1 MARAIRLITFVNRHR
16 VAIVTIPRLDVRRAG
31 VGGYGSRV
39 PAQRFASLGR
49 WVYRRRRVVV
59 GLWLAAVALLAPLAP
74 QLQGILASGGFIAQ
88 DSEAVRAGN
97 MLYRWL
103 PQRPRSELIVVAP
116 NGNVADLRRTIA
128 PLVRFPHVVLPPTGP
143 RIVRSRRGHV
153 AYAAFPLDVDPDTA
167 RAYVE
172 RFRAA
177 LRPPPGFA
185 VDVTGPP
192 AVFEDIQLAT
202 SADLRRA
209 ESIGIPAAL
218 IVLALAF
225 GTAVAAGIP
234 LVVGGVAVL
243 TTLGLLW
250 MLAHQ
255 VPLSIFV
262 LNIATMLGLGV
273 GVDYAL
279 LAVSRFREELRA
291 GRDVEAAVVRT
302 VETAGRA
309 IAFSGLAVLIGL
321 SGMWA
326 FGLRVLSSIAA
337 GGTIVVAVS
346 AFAAV
351 TLLPA
356 ILGMLGPRV
365 ERAPLLPRR
374 RRREE
379 GSHFWERLARTV
391 MARPWTFI
399 VATLAIIG
407 VLAAPV
413 LTATLNVARADVLP
427 SRFDSRQGEQLLDT
441 DFSQAALNPIVV
453 VVKPGVPLPPLMH
466 RLAAVPGVARVA
478 RVQRG
483 RRGSAIDLT
492 PAVSPFTD
500 AGRAVVDHIRAL
512 PGHGPQFLVTG
523 ETAGELDF
531 LAQIEGRAPWAAA
544 FVILATYF
552 VLALAFRSV
561 LLPVKAIVMNSL
573 SIAGAFGVLVWVFQD
588 GHLDGVLGLTKL
600 GYIESTMPVVIVCTL
615 FGVSMDYEVF
625 MLSRIA
631 EAYRAGASNRD
642 AVAAGLVATGRIIT
656 SAASILVV
664 VGLAFTTADVV
675 IVKELGLGLALAIGL
690 DATLI
695 RSLLVPATMRVLGDW
710 NWWPSGRSR
719 RGVRGLE
726 SIPAHVDD

>member
-1 MARAIRLITFVNRHR
+1 MCNCYRHH
-16 VAIVTIPRLDVRRAG
+16 VAVVTIPRVVRACCG
-31 VGGYGSRV
+31 VHRYGSRV
-39 PAQRFASLGR
+39 PVTRFARLGS
-49 WVYRRRRVVV
+49 WVYRRRRLVVA
-59 GLWLAAVALLAPLAP
+59 LWLAAVVVLAPLAP
-74 QLQGILASGGFIAQ
+74 QLQGALASGGFIAQ
-88 DSEAVRAGN
+88 DSEAVKAGN
-97 MLYRWL
+97 ELASWL
-103 PQRPRSELIVVAP
+103 PRRPRSELLVVAP
-116 NGNVADLRRTIA
+116 HGDVAKLRQTIA
-128 PLVRFPHVVLPPTGP
+128 PLLHFPHVVVPPAGPAIVRSPTGP
-143 RIVRSRRGHV
+143 A
-153 AYAAFPLDVDPDTA
+153 AYAVFPLRVDPDTA
-167 RAYVE
+167 RLYVQ

-177 LRPPPGFA
+177 LRPPPGYT
-185 VDVTGPP
+185 VDVTGAP

-234 LVVGGVAVL
+234 LAVGGVAVL
-243 TTLGLLW
+243 ATLGLLW
-250 MLAHQ
+250 MLAQ
-255 VPLSIFV
+255 AVPLSIFV

-291 GRDVEAAVVRT
+291 GSAVEAAVVRT

-337 GGTIVVAVS
+337 GGSLVVAVS

-365 ERAPLLPRR
+365 ERAPLLPHLQRR
-374 RRREE
+374 
-379 GSHFWERLARTV
+379 GQTPSIHGWERLARAV

-399 VATLAIIG
+399 VGTLIVIG

-413 LTATLNVARADVLP
+413 LNGTLNVARADVLP
-427 SRFDSRQGEQLLDT
+427 SGFASRRGEQILDT
-441 DFSQAALNPIVV
+441 QFSQAVLNPVTV
-453 VVKPGVPLPPLMH
+453 AVPRRAPLPPLV
-466 RLAAVPGVARVA
+466 RQLERVPGVAGVQSI
-478 RVQRG
+478 QRG
-483 RRGSAIDLT
+483 PGGSAVDLT
-492 PAVSPFTD
+492 PAVSPFTG
-500 AGRAVVDHIRAL
+500 AGRDLVRRIRRL
-512 PGHGPQFLVTG
+512 PGHGRTFLVTG

-531 LAQIEGRAPWAAA
+531 LGQIESRAPWAAA
-544 FVILATYF
+544 FVFGASYV
-552 VLALAFRSV
+552 VLAAAFRSV
-561 LLPVKAIVMNSL
+561 LLPLKAIVMNTL

-588 GHLDGVLGLTKL
+588 GHLNGTLGLTKL
-600 GYIESTMPVVIVCTL
+600 GYIESTMPVVIACTL

-631 EAYRAGASNRD
+631 EAYQAGASNRD
-642 AVAAGLVATGRIIT
+642 AVATGLVATGRIIT

-664 VGLAFTTADVV
+664 VGLSFTTADVV

-710 NWWPSGRSR
+710 NWWPGGRRARPR
-719 RGVRGLE
+719 R
-726 SIPAHVDD
+726 D

>member
-1 MARAIRLITFVNRHR
+1 M
-16 VAIVTIPRLDVRRAG
+16 RAG
-31 VGGYGSRV
+31 TVRSV

-49 WVYRRRRVVV
+49 WVYRRRRLVV
-59 GLWLAAVALLAPLAP
+59 GLWLAAVVGLAPLAP
-74 QLQGILASGGFIAQ
+74 RLQGVLASGGFVAQ
-88 DSEAVRAGN
+88 DSEAVKAGN

-116 NGNVADLRRTIA
+116 GGDVADLRRTIA
-128 PLVRFPHVVLPPTGP
+128 PLARFPHVVLPPSGP
-143 RIVRSRRGHV
+143 AIVRSRRGPA

-172 RFRAA
+172 RFRSA

-218 IVLALAF
+218 LVLALAF

-243 TTLGLLW
+243 ATLGLLW

-337 GGTIVVAVS
+337 GGTLVVAVS

-365 ERAPLLPRR
+365 ERAPLLRR
-374 RRREE
+374 RRGRDRA
-379 GSHFWERLARTV
+379 GQVHGWERLARAV

-399 VATLAIIG
+399 IATLAVIG

-413 LTATLNVARADVLP
+413 AAATINVARADVLP
-427 SRFDSRQGEQLLDT
+427 PRFASRQGEQVLDRE
-441 DFSQAALNPIVV
+441 FSQAALNPIIVAV
-453 VVKPGVPLPPLMH
+453 RPGVALPPLVH
-466 RLAAVPGVARVA
+466 RLAAVRGVARVA
-478 RVQRG
+478 GVQRG
-483 RRGSAIDLT
+483 PRGSAIDVT

-500 AGRAVVDHIRAL
+500 AGRSVVDRIRAL

-544 FVILATYF
+544 FV
-552 VLALAFRSV
+552 VLASYLVLAVAFRSL
-561 LLPVKAIVMNSL
+561 LLPLKAIVMNSL
-573 SIAGAFGVLVWVFQD
+573 SIVGAFGVLVWVFQD

-642 AVAAGLVATGRIIT
+642 AVATGLVATGRIIT

-664 VGLAFTTADVV
+664 VGLSFTTADVV
-675 IVKELGLGLALAIGL
+675 IVKELGLGLAIAIGL

-710 NWWPSGRSR
+710 NWWPSGRR
-719 RGVRGLE
+719 RRPPRALK
-726 SIPAHVDD
+726 STPAHVED

>member
-1 MARAIRLITFVNRHR
+1 
-16 VAIVTIPRLDVRRAG
+16 
-31 VGGYGSRV
+31 
-39 PAQRFASLGR
+39 
-49 WVYRRRRVVV
+49 
-59 GLWLAAVALLAPLAP
+59 
-74 QLQGILASGGFIAQ
+74 
-88 DSEAVRAGN
+88 
-97 MLYRWL
+97 
-103 PQRPRSELIVVAP
+103 
-116 NGNVADLRRTIA
+116 
-128 PLVRFPHVVLPPTGP
+128 
-143 RIVRSRRGHV
+143 
-153 AYAAFPLDVDPDTA
+153 
-167 RAYVE
+167 
-172 RFRAA
+172 
-177 LRPPPGFA
+177 
-185 VDVTGPP
+185 
-192 AVFEDIQLAT
+192 
-202 SADLRRA
+202 
-209 ESIGIPAAL
+209 
-218 IVLALAF
+218 
-225 GTAVAAGIP
+225 
-234 LVVGGVAVL
+234 
-243 TTLGLLW
+243 

-291 GRDVEAAVVRT
+291 GRDVEGAVVRT

-337 GGTIVVAVS
+337 GGTLVVAVS

-356 ILGMLGPRV
+356 ILGILGPRV
-365 ERAPLLPRR
+365 ERAPLVPRR
-374 RRREE
+374 AGRERA
-379 GSHFWERLARTV
+379 GSAHFWERLARVV

-399 VATLAIIG
+399 VATLAVIG

-413 LTATLNVARADVLP
+413 LSGTLNVARADVLP
-427 SRFDSRQGEQLLDT
+427 PRFDSRQGEQILDRE
-441 DFSQAALNPIVV
+441 FSQAALNPIVV
-453 VVKPGVPLPPLMH
+453 VVRPGVALPPLVR
-466 RLAAVPGVARVA
+466 RLEAVPGVARVA
-478 RVQRG
+478 QVQRG
-483 RRGSAIDLT
+483 PHGSAIELA

-500 AGRAVVDHIRAL
+500 AGRAVVDRIRAL
-512 PGHGPQFLVTG
+512 PGHGPRFLVTG

-544 FVILATYF
+544 FVILATYL
-552 VLALAFRSV
+552 VLAVAFRSL

-588 GHLDGVLGLTKL
+588 GHLDGVLGLTRL
-600 GYIESTMPVVIVCTL
+600 GYIESTMPVVIICTL

-631 EAYRAGASNRD
+631 EAYRGGASNRD
-642 AVAAGLVATGRIIT
+642 AVATGLVATGRIIT

-710 NWWPSGRSR
+710 NWWPSVR
-719 RGVRGLE
+719 RERRAPGIT
-726 SIPAHVDD
+726 SAPARVED

>member
-1 MARAIRLITFVNRHR
+1 V
-16 VAIVTIPRLDVRRAG
+16 
-31 VGGYGSRV
+31 RV
-39 PAQRFASLGR
+39 PASRFAAFGR
-49 WVYRRRRVVV
+49 WVYRRRRLVV
-59 GLWLAAVALLAPLAP
+59 GVWLVAVAVLVPLAP
-74 QLQGILASGGFIAQ
+74 QLQGALAAGGFIAQ

-97 MLYRWL
+97 LLHTWMPRR
-103 PQRPRSELIVVAP
+103 PQAELVVVAP
-116 NGNVADLRRTIA
+116 RGSAADLRRTIA
-128 PLVRFPHVVLPPTGP
+128 PLRHFPHVVLPPSGAV
-143 RIVRSRRGHV
+143 IVRSRVGP
-153 AYAAFPLDVDPDTA
+153 ALYAAFPLRVDPDTA
-167 RAYVE
+167 RTYVQ

-177 LRPPPGFA
+177 LRPPPGFR

-209 ESIGIPAAL
+209 ESIGVPAAL
-218 IVLALAF
+218 LVLALAF

-243 TTLGLLW
+243 TTLGLLFL
-250 MLAHQ
+250 LAQQ

-262 LNIATMLGLGV
+262 LNVATMLGLGV

-291 GRDVEAAVVRT
+291 GRDVEDAVVRT

-309 IAFSGLAVLIGL
+309 IAFSGVAVLIGL
-321 SGMWA
+321 SGMWV

-337 GGTIVVAVS
+337 GGSLVVAVS
-346 AFAAV
+346 AIAAV

-365 ERAPLLPRR
+365 ERGPLLPRLHKR
-374 RRREE
+374 
-379 GSHFWERLARTV
+379 GQAPSMHGWERLARAV
-391 MARPWTFI
+391 MRWPWTFI
-399 VATLAIIG
+399 AATLLVIAI
-407 VLAAPV
+407 LAAPV
-413 LTATLNVARADVLP
+413 LSATLNVARADVLP
-427 SRFDSRQGEQLLDT
+427 ARFDSRRGQHLLDT
-441 DFSQAALNPIVV
+441 QFSEAALNPIVV
-453 VVKPGVPLPPLMH
+453 AVPRGVTLRPLVG
-466 RLAAVPGVARVA
+466 RLVQVPGVAGVA
-478 RVQRG
+478 QIERG
-483 RRGSAIDLT
+483 PGGSAISLT
-492 PAVSPFTD
+492 PSVDPF
-500 AGRAVVDHIRAL
+500 AQSGRDVVRRIRSL
-512 PGHGPQFLVTG
+512 PGHGSDFLVSG

-531 LAQIEGRAPWAAA
+531 LAQILGRAPWAAA
-544 FVILATYF
+544 FIFAATYL
-552 VLALAFRSV
+552 VLAAAFRSL

-588 GHLDGVLGLTKL
+588 GHLSGLFGERL

-625 MLSRIA
+625 MLSRIS
-631 EAYRAGASNRD
+631 EAYQAGASNRD

-664 VGLAFTTADVV
+664 VGLSFTTADVV

-710 NWWPSGRSR
+710 NWWPGGRRAR
-719 RGVRGLE
+719 RASV
-726 SIPAHVDD
+726 PAAEPVATRR

>member
-1 MARAIRLITFVNRHR
+1 MLHGARGRTGTVH
-16 VAIVTIPRLDVRRAG
+16 P
-31 VGGYGSRV
+31 V
-39 PAQRFASLGR
+39 PAQRFASLGS
-49 WVYRRRRVVV
+49 WVYRRRRLVV
-59 GLWLAAVALLAPLAP
+59 GLWLAAVVVLAPLAP
-74 QLQGILASGGFIAQ
+74 QLQGVLASGGFVAQ
-88 DSEAVRAGN
+88 DSEAVKAGN

-103 PQRPRSELIVVAP
+103 PGRPRSELVVVAP
-116 NGNVADLRRTIA
+116 RGNVADLRRTIA
-128 PLVRFPHVVLPPTGP
+128 PLARFPHVVVPPGGP
-143 RIVRSRRGHV
+143 RIVRSHRGPA

-218 IVLALAF
+218 LVLALAF

-243 TTLGLLW
+243 ATLGLLW

-291 GRDVEAAVVRT
+291 GLDVERAVVRT

-337 GGTIVVAVS
+337 GGTLVVAVS

-365 ERAPLLPRR
+365 ERAPLLRR
-374 RRREE
+374 RRGRDRA
-379 GSHFWERLARTV
+379 GTVHGWERLARAV

-399 VATLAIIG
+399 VATLVVIG

-413 LTATLNVARADVLP
+413 ASATINVARADVLP
-427 SRFDSRQGEQLLDT
+427 PRFGSRQGEQILDRE
-441 DFSQAALNPIVV
+441 FSQAALNPITVA
-453 VVKPGVPLPPLMH
+453 VKPGVNLAPLLH
-466 RLAAVPGVARVA
+466 RVAAVPGVARVA
-478 RVQRG
+478 QVQRG
-483 RRGSAIDLT
+483 PRGSAIDLV

-500 AGRAVVDHIRAL
+500 AGRQVVDRIRDL
-512 PGHGPQFLVTG
+512 PGHGPGFLVTG

-544 FVILATYF
+544 FVILASYI
-552 VLALAFRSV
+552 VLALAFRSL
-561 LLPVKAIVMNSL
+561 LLPLKAIVMNSL
-573 SIAGAFGVLVWVFQD
+573 SIVGAFGVLVWVFQD
-588 GHLDGVLGLTKL
+588 GHLDGFLGLTRL

-631 EAYRAGASNRD
+631 EAYRSGASNRD
-642 AVAAGLVATGRIIT
+642 AVATGLVATGRIIT

-664 VGLAFTTADVV
+664 VGLSFTTADVV
-675 IVKELGLGLALAIGL
+675 IVKELGLGLAIAIGL

-710 NWWPSGRSR
+710 NWWPSGRHR
-719 RGVRGLE
+719 RSARGLG
-726 SIPAHVDD
+726 STPAHAED

>member
-1 MARAIRLITFVNRHR
+1 M
-16 VAIVTIPRLDVRRAG
+16 
-31 VGGYGSRV
+31 
-39 PAQRFASLGR
+39 
-49 WVYRRRRVVV
+49 V

-88 DSEAVRAGN
+88 DSEAVQAGN

-116 NGNVADLRRTIA
+116 DGNVAGLRRTIA

-143 RIVRSRRGHV
+143 RIVRSRGGHV
-153 AYAAFPLDVDPDTA
+153 AYAAFPLDVDPETA

-302 VETAGRA
+302 VEAAGRA

-374 RRREE
+374 RAREG

-399 VATLAIIG
+399 ITTLAIIG

-413 LTATLNVARADVLP
+413 LSATLNVARADVLP
-427 SRFDSRQGEQLLDT
+427 TRFDSRQGEQLLDT

-453 VVKPGVPLPPLMH
+453 VVKPGVPLAPLVD

-483 RRGSAIDLT
+483 PRGSAIDLT

-500 AGRAVVDHIRAL
+500 AGRAVVDRIRAL

-531 LAQIEGRAPWAAA
+531 LAQIKGRAPWAAA
-544 FVILATYF
+544 FIILATYF

-588 GHLDGVLGLTKL
+588 GHLDGFLGLTRL

-642 AVAAGLVATGRIIT
+642 AVATGLVATGRIIT

-719 RGVRGLE
+719 RAVRGLK
-726 SIPAHVDD
+726 STPAHVED

>member
-1 MARAIRLITFVNRHR
+1 
-16 VAIVTIPRLDVRRAG
+16 
-31 VGGYGSRV
+31 
-39 PAQRFASLGR
+39 
-49 WVYRRRRVVV
+49 VYRRRRLVVA
-59 GLWLAAVALLAPLAP
+59 LWLVAVCVLAPLAP
-74 QLQGILASGGFIAQ
+74 RLQGSLASGGFIAQ

-97 MLYRWL
+97 MLNGWL
-103 PQRPRSELIVVAP
+103 PNRPQSELLVVAP
-116 NGNVADLRRTIA
+116 RGDVADLRRAIA
-128 PLVRFPHVVLPPTGP
+128 PLRHFPHVALPPSGP
-143 RIVRSRRGHV
+143 VIVRSRTGPA
-153 AYAAFPLDVDPDTA
+153 AYATFPLHVDPDTA
-167 RAYVE
+167 RTYVE

-177 LRPPPGFA
+177 LRPPPGFT

-218 IVLALAF
+218 LVLALAF

-234 LVVGGVAVL
+234 LAVGGVAVL
-243 TTLGLLW
+243 ATLGLLW
-250 MLAHQ
+250 MLAQ
-255 VPLSIFV
+255 AVPLSIFV

-321 SGMWA
+321 SGMWV

-337 GGTIVVAVS
+337 GGSLVVAVS

-356 ILGMLGPRV
+356 ILGLLGARV

-374 RRREE
+374 HDRGQAPSTHR
-379 GSHFWERLARTV
+379 WERLARAV

-399 VATLAIIG
+399 VATLIVIG
-407 VLAAPV
+407 ILAAPV
-413 LTATLNVARADVLP
+413 ASARLNVARADVLP
-427 SRFDSRQGEQLLDT
+427 SQFASRRGEHLLDT
-441 DFSQAALNPIVV
+441 QFSQAALNPIVV
-453 VVKPGVPLPPLMH
+453 AVRRGVALPPLI
-466 RLAAVPGVARVA
+466 RSLVRIPGVERVA
-478 RVQRG
+478 QVQRG
-483 RRGSAIDLT
+483 PGGAAIDLV
-492 PAVSPFTD
+492 PSVSPFTD
-500 AGRAVVDHIRAL
+500 AGRQVVRRIRRL
-512 PGHGPQFLVTG
+512 PGHGPRFLVTG

-544 FVILATYF
+544 FVFAASYL
-552 VLALAFRSV
+552 VLAVAFRSV

-588 GHLDGVLGLTKL
+588 GHLNGFAGLTKL

-625 MLSRIA
+625 MLSRIS
-631 EAYRAGASNRD
+631 EAYRAGATNRD

-664 VGLAFTTADVV
+664 VGLAFTTANVV
-675 IVKELGLGLALAIGL
+675 IVKELGLGLAIAIGL

-695 RSLLVPATMRVLGDW
+695 RCLLVPATMRVLGDW
-710 NWWPSGRSR
+710 NWWPTGR
-719 RGVRGLE
+719 RGPLRDLKSG
-726 SIPAHVDD
+726 PRAVDADRIAPQ

>member
-1 MARAIRLITFVNRHR
+1 
-16 VAIVTIPRLDVRRAG
+16 
-31 VGGYGSRV
+31 V

-49 WVYRRRRVVV
+49 WVYRRRRLVV

-74 QLQGILASGGFIAQ
+74 QLQGILAPGGFVAQ

-103 PQRPRSELIVVAP
+103 PQRPRSELLVVAP
-116 NGNVADLRRTIA
+116 DGNVADLRRTIA
-128 PLVRFPHVVLPPTGP
+128 PLARFPHLVVPPAGP
-143 RIVRSRRGHV
+143 RIVRSSRGPA

-218 IVLALAF
+218 LVLALAF
-225 GTAVAAGIP
+225 GTAVAAAIP

-243 TTLGLLW
+243 ATLGLLW

-291 GRDVEAAVVRT
+291 GRDVEDAVART

-337 GGTIVVAVS
+337 GGTLVVAVS

-365 ERAPLLPRR
+365 ERAPLLRR
-374 RRREE
+374 RHRRDRP
-379 GSHFWERLARTV
+379 GTSHGWERLARAV

-399 VATLAIIG
+399 VATLVVIG
-407 VLAAPV
+407 VLASPV
-413 LTATLNVARADVLP
+413 ASATINVARADVLP
-427 SRFDSRQGEQLLDT
+427 PRFGSRQGEQVLDRE
-441 DFSQAALNPIVV
+441 FSQAALNPITVV
-453 VVKPGVPLPPLMH
+453 VEPGIPLTPFVH
-466 RLAAVPGVARVA
+466 RLAAVRGVARLA
-478 RVQRG
+478 GVQRG
-483 RRGSAIDLT
+483 PRGSAIDLT

-500 AGRAVVDHIRAL
+500 AGRAVVDRIRAL
-512 PGHGPQFLVTG
+512 PGHGSQFLVTG
-523 ETAGELDF
+523 ETAGEQDF

-544 FVILATYF
+544 WVVLASYL
-552 VLALAFRSV
+552 VLALAFRSL
-561 LLPVKAIVMNSL
+561 LLPLKAIVMNSL
-573 SIAGAFGVLVWVFQD
+573 SIVGAFGVLVWVFQD
-588 GHLDGVLGLTKL
+588 GHLDGVLGFTRL

-631 EAYRAGASNRD
+631 EAYRGGASNRD
-642 AVAAGLVATGRIIT
+642 AVATGLVATGRIIT

-664 VGLAFTTADVV
+664 VGLSFTTADVV
-675 IVKELGLGLALAIGL
+675 IVKELGLGLAIAIGL

-710 NWWPSGRSR
+710 NWWPSGRSARLARDRLGVDPAR
-719 RGVRGLE
+719 RLL
-726 SIPAHVDD
+726 

>member
-1 MARAIRLITFVNRHR
+1 MHGPYG
-16 VAIVTIPRLDVRRAG
+16 PR
-31 VGGYGSRV
+31 GYGSAV

-49 WVYRRRRVVV
+49 WVYRRRRLVV
-59 GLWLAAVALLAPLAP
+59 GLWLAAVAVLAPLAP
-74 QLQGILASGGFIAQ
+74 QLQGILAPGGFVAQ

-103 PQRPRSELIVVAP
+103 PQRPRSELVVVAP
-116 NGNVADLRRTIA
+116 DGNVADLRRTIA
-128 PLVRFPHVVLPPTGP
+128 PLAHFPHVVLPPSGP
-143 RIVRSRRGHV
+143 RIVRSRRGRA
-153 AYAAFPLDVDPDTA
+153 AYVAFPLDVDPDTA

-243 TTLGLLW
+243 ATLGLLW

-279 LAVSRFREELRA
+279 LAVSRFREELGA
-291 GRDVEAAVVRT
+291 GRDVEDAVVRT
-302 VETAGRA
+302 VETAGRS
-309 IAFSGLAVLIGL
+309 IAFSGLAVVIGL

-337 GGTIVVAVS
+337 GGTLVVAVS

-365 ERAPLLPRR
+365 ERGPLLPRR
-374 RRREE
+374 FRRDRA
-379 GSHFWERLARTV
+379 GSVHFWERLARAV

-399 VATLAIIG
+399 VATLAVIA

-413 LTATLNVARADVLP
+413 ASATLNVARADVLP
-427 SRFDSRQGEQLLDT
+427 TRFDSRRGERLLDT
-441 DFSQAALNPIVV
+441 EFSQAALNPIVV
-453 VVKPGVPLPPLMH
+453 VVKPGVPLPPLLH
-466 RLAAVPGVARVA
+466 RLAAVRGIARVA
-478 RVQRG
+478 QVERG
-483 RRGSAIDLT
+483 PRGSAIDLT
-492 PAVSPFTD
+492 PSVSPFTD
-500 AGRAVVDHIRAL
+500 AGRR
-512 PGHGPQFLVTG
+512 
-523 ETAGELDF
+523 
-531 LAQIEGRAPWAAA
+531 RR
-544 FVILATYF
+544 
-552 VLALAFRSV
+552 RSH
-561 LLPVKAIVMNSL
+561 P
-573 SIAGAFGVLVWVFQD
+573 
-588 GHLDGVLGLTKL
+588 
-600 GYIESTMPVVIVCTL
+600 
-615 FGVSMDYEVF
+615 
-625 MLSRIA
+625 R
-631 EAYRAGASNRD
+631 
-642 AVAAGLVATGRIIT
+642 AAGTRPAVPRSPARPPASSTSWPRSRTGRR
-656 SAASILVV
+656 
-664 VGLAFTTADVV
+664 GRR
-675 IVKELGLGLALAIGL
+675 
-690 DATLI
+690 
-695 RSLLVPATMRVLGDW
+695 RS
-710 NWWPSGRSR
+710 
-719 RGVRGLE
+719 
-726 SIPAHVDD
+726 

>member
-1 MARAIRLITFVNRHR
+1 MRLITPLNRQR
-16 VAIVTIPRLDVRRAG
+16 VAIVTIPRLDARPPGARE
-31 VGGYGSRV
+31 YGSRV
-39 PAQRFASLGR
+39 PAQHFASLGR
-49 WVYRRRRVVV
+49 WVYRRRRLVV
-59 GLWLAAVALLAPLAP
+59 GLWLAAVAVLAPLAP
-74 QLQGILASGGFIAQ
+74 QLQGVLASGGFIAQ
-88 DSEAVRAGN
+88 DSEAVQAGN

-116 NGNVADLRRTIA
+116 SGNVADLRRTIA
-128 PLVRFPHVVLPPTGP
+128 PLARFPHVDLPPSGP
-143 RIVRSRRGHV
+143 RIVRARRGHA

-167 RAYVE
+167 RAYVQ

-291 GRDVEAAVVRT
+291 GKDVEAAVVRT

-374 RRREE
+374 RGREGT

-413 LTATLNVARADVLP
+413 LSATLNVARADVLP

-453 VVKPGVPLPPLMH
+453 VVKPGVPLPPLVH

-478 RVQRG
+478 AVQRG
-483 RRGSAIDLT
+483 PRGSAIDLT

-500 AGRAVVDHIRAL
+500 AGRAVVDRIRAL
-512 PGHGPQFLVTG
+512 PGHGPLFLVTG

-531 LAQIEGRAPWAAA
+531 LAQIKGRAPWAAA

-588 GHLDGVLGLTKL
+588 GHLDGVLGLTRL

-642 AVAAGLVATGRIIT
+642 AVATGLVATGRIIT

-719 RGVRGLE
+719 QAVRGLK
-726 SIPAHVDD
+726 SAPAHVED

>member
-1 MARAIRLITFVNRHR
+1 M
-16 VAIVTIPRLDVRRAG
+16 
-31 VGGYGSRV
+31 

-59 GLWLAAVALLAPLAP
+59 GLWLAAVAVLAPLAP

-88 DSEAVRAGN
+88 DSEAVQAGN

-143 RIVRSRRGHV
+143 HIVRSGRGHV

-291 GRDVEAAVVRT
+291 GKDVEAAVVRT

-346 AFAAV
+346 ALAAV

-374 RRREE
+374 RGREGV

-399 VATLAIIG
+399 VTTLAIIG

-413 LTATLNVARADVLP
+413 LSATLNVARADVLP
-427 SRFDSRQGEQLLDT
+427 TRFDSRQGEQLLDT

-453 VVKPGVPLPPLMH
+453 VVKPGVPLQPLVH
-466 RLAAVPGVARVA
+466 RLVAVPGVARVA
-478 RVQRG
+478 RVERG
-483 RRGSAIDLT
+483 PRGSAIDLT

-500 AGRAVVDHIRAL
+500 AGRAVVDRIRAL

-531 LAQIEGRAPWAAA
+531 LAQIKGRAPWAAA
-544 FVILATYF
+544 FIILATYF

-588 GHLDGVLGLTKL
+588 GHLDGFLGLTRL

-642 AVAAGLVATGRIIT
+642 AVATGLVATGRIIT

-719 RGVRGLE
+719 RAVRGLK
-726 SIPAHVDD
+726 STPAHVED

>member
-1 MARAIRLITFVNRHR
+1 MHG
-16 VAIVTIPRLDVRRAG
+16 RRGGAG
-31 VGGYGSRV
+31 TVHPV

-49 WVYRRRRVVV
+49 WVYRRRRLVV
-59 GLWLAAVALLAPLAP
+59 GLWLAAVVALAPLAP
-74 QLQGILASGGFIAQ
+74 QLQGVLASGGFVAQ
-88 DSEAVRAGN
+88 DSEAVKAGN

-128 PLVRFPHVVLPPTGP
+128 PLARFPHVVLPPGGP
-143 RIVRSRRGHV
+143 RIVRSRRGAA

-177 LRPPPGFA
+177 LRPPPAFA

-218 IVLALAF
+218 LVLALAF
-225 GTAVAAGIP
+225 GTAVAAAIP

-243 TTLGLLW
+243 ATLGLLW

-279 LAVSRFREELRA
+279 LAVSRFREELAA
-291 GRDVEAAVVRT
+291 GHDVEQSVVRT

-337 GGTIVVAVS
+337 GGTLVVAVS

-365 ERAPLLPRR
+365 ERGSLIPRMNKR
-374 RRREE
+374 
-379 GSHFWERLARTV
+379 GLTPSIHGWERLARAV

-399 VATLAIIG
+399 VATLVVVG

-413 LTATLNVARADVLP
+413 VSATINVARADVLP
-427 SRFDSRQGEQLLDT
+427 PRFGSRQGEQILDRE
-441 DFSQAALNPIVV
+441 FSQAALNPITVAV
-453 VVKPGVPLPPLMH
+453 RPGTDLAPLV
-466 RLAAVPGVARVA
+466 RRVAAVPGVARVA

-483 RRGSAIDLT
+483 PRGSAIDLV

-500 AGRAVVDHIRAL
+500 AGRQVVDRIRDL
-512 PGHGPQFLVTG
+512 PGHGPRFLVTG

-544 FVILATYF
+544 FVVVASYL
-552 VLALAFRSV
+552 VLALAFRSL
-561 LLPVKAIVMNSL
+561 LLPLKAIVMNSL

-588 GHLDGVLGLTKL
+588 GHLDGILGLTRL

-631 EAYRAGASNRD
+631 EAYRGGASNRD
-642 AVAAGLVATGRIIT
+642 AVATGLVATGRIIT

-664 VGLAFTTADVV
+664 VGLSFTTADVV
-675 IVKELGLGLALAIGL
+675 IVKELGLGLAIAIGL

-710 NWWPSGRSR
+710 NWWPSGRGARLARDRLGVDPAR
-719 RGVRGLE
+719 RLL
-726 SIPAHVDD
+726 

>member
-1 MARAIRLITFVNRHR
+1 M
-16 VAIVTIPRLDVRRAG
+16 
-31 VGGYGSRV
+31 
-39 PAQRFASLGR
+39 PAHRFASLGR
-49 WVYRRRRVVV
+49 WVYRRRRLVV
-59 GLWLAAVALLAPLAP
+59 GLWLAAVVVLAPLAP
-74 QLQGILASGGFIAQ
+74 LLPGSLAAGGFIAQ

-97 MLYRWL
+97 DLARWL
-103 PQRPRSELIVVAP
+103 PNRPRSELIVVAP
-116 NGNVADLRRTIA
+116 RGNVADLRRTIA
-128 PLVRFPHVVLPPTGP
+128 PLMHFPHVRLPPSGP
-143 RIVRSRRGHV
+143 VIVRSHSGRA

-167 RAYVE
+167 RSYVQ

-185 VDVTGPP
+185 VDVTGAP

-234 LVVGGVAVL
+234 LAVGGIAVL
-243 TTLGLLW
+243 ATLGLLW
-250 MLAHQ
+250 LLAQ
-255 VPLSIFV
+255 GVPLSIFV

-279 LAVSRFREELRA
+279 LAVSRFREELRS
-291 GRDVEAAVVRT
+291 GSDVESAVVRT

-337 GGTIVVAVS
+337 GGSLVVAVS

-365 ERAPLLPRR
+365 ERAPLLPRMHR
-374 RRREE
+374 RRRVPRIH
-379 GSHFWERLARTV
+379 GWERLARAV

-399 VATLAIIG
+399 VATLTVIG
-407 VLAAPV
+407 VLAAP
-413 LTATLNVARADVLP
+413 LLSATLNVARADVLP
-427 SRFDSRQGEQLLDT
+427 ARFDSRRGEQLLDT
-441 DFSQAALNPIVV
+441 QFSQAALNPITVAV
-453 VVKPGVPLPPLMH
+453 PRGVDVPPLV
-466 RLAAVPGVARVA
+466 AALEHVRGIA
-478 RVQRG
+478 RVQQVEHGRG
-483 RRGSAIDLT
+483 GTAIDLT
-492 PAVSPFTD
+492 PSVSPFTQ
-500 AGRAVVDHIRAL
+500 AGRDVVRRIRRL
-512 PGHGPQFLVTG
+512 PGHGSRFLVTG

-531 LAQIEGRAPWAAA
+531 LAQIEDRAPGAAA
-544 FVILATYF
+544 FVIAASYL
-552 VLALAFRSV
+552 VLAAAFRSLV
-561 LLPVKAIVMNSL
+561 LPIKAIVMNSL

-588 GHLDGVLGLTKL
+588 GHLNGFLGLTKL

-625 MLSRIA
+625 MLSRIS
-631 EAYRAGASNRD
+631 EAYQAGASNRD
-642 AVAAGLVATGRIIT
+642 AVATGLVATGRIIT

-710 NWWPSGRSR
+710 NWWPSGRRGPAAGGHR
-719 RGVRGLE
+719 RN
-726 SIPAHVDD
+726 

>member
-1 MARAIRLITFVNRHR
+1 MHGRREAAGT
-16 VAIVTIPRLDVRRAG
+16 VR
-31 VGGYGSRV
+31 RV

-49 WVYRRRRVVV
+49 WVYRRRRLVV
-59 GLWLAAVALLAPLAP
+59 GLWLAAVLGLAPLAP
-74 QLQGILASGGFIAQ
+74 RLQGVLASGGFVAQ
-88 DSEAVRAGN
+88 DSEAVKAGN

-103 PQRPRSELIVVAP
+103 PRRPRSELVVVAP
-116 NGNVADLRRTIA
+116 DGNVAGLRRTIA
-128 PLVRFPHVVLPPTGP
+128 PLAGFPHVVAPPGGP
-143 RIVRSRRGHV
+143 RIVRSRRGPA

-218 IVLALAF
+218 LVLALAF

-243 TTLGLLW
+243 ATLGLLW

-337 GGTIVVAVS
+337 GGTLVVAVS

-365 ERAPLLPRR
+365 ERAPLLRR
-374 RRREE
+374 RRRDRA
-379 GSHFWERLARTV
+379 GSASGWERLARAV

-399 VATLAIIG
+399 VATLAVIG

-413 LTATLNVARADVLP
+413 AAATINVARADVLP
-427 SRFDSRQGEQLLDT
+427 PRFGSRQGEQVLDRE
-441 DFSQAALNPIVV
+441 FSQAALNPITVA
-453 VVKPGVPLPPLMH
+453 VKPGVPIAPLVH
-466 RLAAVPGVARVA
+466 RLASVRGVARVA
-478 RVQRG
+478 QVQRG
-483 RRGSAIDLT
+483 PRGSAIDLT

-500 AGRAVVDHIRAL
+500 AGRSVIDRIRAL

-544 FVILATYF
+544 FVVLASYI
-552 VLALAFRSV
+552 VLALAFRSL
-561 LLPVKAIVMNSL
+561 LLPLKAIVMNSL
-573 SIAGAFGVLVWVFQD
+573 SIVGAFGVLVWVFQD
-588 GHLDGVLGLTKL
+588 GHLDGFLGLTRL

-631 EAYRAGASNRD
+631 EAYRGGASNRD
-642 AVAAGLVATGRIIT
+642 AVATGLVATGRIIT

-664 VGLAFTTADVV
+664 VGLSFTTADVV
-675 IVKELGLGLALAIGL
+675 IVKELGLGLAIAIGL

-710 NWWPSGRSR
+710 NWWPSGRRARLARDRLGVDPAR
-719 RGVRGLE
+719 RLL
-726 SIPAHVDD
+726 

>member
-1 MARAIRLITFVNRHR
+1 MHGRRGAAGT
-16 VAIVTIPRLDVRRAG
+16 VRP
-31 VGGYGSRV
+31 V

-49 WVYRRRRVVV
+49 WVYRRRRLVV
-59 GLWLAAVALLAPLAP
+59 GLWLAAVIGLAPLAP
-74 QLQGILASGGFIAQ
+74 RLQGVLASGGFVAQ
-88 DSEAVRAGN
+88 DSEAVQAGN

-116 NGNVADLRRTIA
+116 DGNVADLRRTIA
-128 PLVRFPHVVLPPTGP
+128 PLARFPHVVLPPGGP
-143 RIVRSRRGHV
+143 RIVRSRRGRA

-218 IVLALAF
+218 LVLALAF
-225 GTAVAAGIP
+225 GTAVAAAIP

-243 TTLGLLW
+243 ATLGLLW

-279 LAVSRFREELRA
+279 LAVSRFREELGA
-291 GRDVEAAVVRT
+291 GHDVEQSVVRT

-337 GGTIVVAVS
+337 GGTLVVAVS

-365 ERAPLLPRR
+365 ERAPLLRR
-374 RRREE
+374 RRGRDRS
-379 GSHFWERLARTV
+379 GSSRGWERLARVV

-399 VATLAIIG
+399 VATLVVVG

-413 LTATLNVARADVLP
+413 VSATINVARADVLP
-427 SRFDSRQGEQLLDT
+427 PRFGSRQGEQILDRE
-441 DFSQAALNPIVV
+441 FSQAALNPITVA
-453 VVKPGVPLPPLMH
+453 VKPGTDLGPLVR

-483 RRGSAIDLT
+483 PRGSAIDLV

-500 AGRAVVDHIRAL
+500 AGRRVVDRIRAL
-512 PGHGPQFLVTG
+512 PGHGPRFLVTG

-544 FVILATYF
+544 FVVLASYL
-552 VLALAFRSV
+552 VLALAFRSL
-561 LLPVKAIVMNSL
+561 LLPLKAIVMNSL

-588 GHLDGVLGLTKL
+588 GHLDGVLGLTRL

-631 EAYRAGASNRD
+631 EAYRGGASNRD
-642 AVAAGLVATGRIIT
+642 AVATGLVATGRIIT

-664 VGLAFTTADVV
+664 VGLSFTTADVV
-675 IVKELGLGLALAIGL
+675 IVKELGLGLAIAIGL

-710 NWWPSGRSR
+710 NWWPSGRRARLARDRLGVDPAR
-719 RGVRGLE
+719 RLL
-726 SIPAHVDD
+726 

>member
-1 MARAIRLITFVNRHR
+1 
-16 VAIVTIPRLDVRRAG
+16 
-31 VGGYGSRV
+31 
-39 PAQRFASLGR
+39 
-49 WVYRRRRVVV
+49 VV
-59 GLWLAAVALLAPLAP
+59 GLWLAAVAVLAPLAP
-74 QLQGILASGGFIAQ
+74 QLQGILASGGFVAQ
-88 DSEAVRAGN
+88 DSEAVKAGN
-97 MLYRWL
+97 MLYRQL
-103 PQRPRSELIVVAP
+103 PQRPRSELVVVAP
-116 NGNVADLRRTIA
+116 NGDVADLRRTIA
-128 PLVRFPHVVLPPTGP
+128 PLVGFPHVVLPPTGP
-143 RIVRSRRGHV
+143 RIVRSRRGHA
-153 AYAAFPLDVDPDTA
+153 AYVAFPLDVDPDTA

-291 GRDVEAAVVRT
+291 GRDAEAAVVRT

-374 RRREE
+374 RGRAGS

-399 VATLAIIG
+399 VTTLAVIG

-413 LTATLNVARADVLP
+413 LSATLNVARADVLP
-427 SRFDSRQGEQLLDT
+427 PRFDSRQGEQLLDA

-453 VVKPGVPLPPLMH
+453 VVKPGVPLRLLVH

-478 RVQRG
+478 QVQTG
-483 RRGSAIDLT
+483 PHGSAIDLT

-500 AGRAVVDHIRAL
+500 AGRAVVDRIRAL

-531 LAQIEGRAPWAAA
+531 LAQIKGRAPWAAA

-552 VLALAFRSV
+552 VLALAFRSI

-588 GHLDGVLGLTKL
+588 GHLDGVLGLTRL
-600 GYIESTMPVVIVCTL
+600 GYIESTMPVVIICTL

-642 AVAAGLVATGRIIT
+642 AVATGLVATGRIIT

-719 RGVRGLE
+719 RTVRGLK
-726 SIPAHVDD
+726 SAPAHVED

>member
-1 MARAIRLITFVNRHR
+1 MRRPQPPLVRVGAAR
-16 VAIVTIPRLDVRRAG
+16 RR
-31 VGGYGSRV
+31 YGSRV
-39 PAQRFASLGR
+39 PDQRFASLGR
-49 WVYRRRRVVV
+49 WVYRRRRLVVA
-59 GLWLAAVALLAPLAP
+59 LWLVAMAVLAPLAP
-74 QLQGILASGGFIAQ
+74 QLQGALASGGFVAQ

-97 MLYRWL
+97 MLNRWL
-103 PQRPRSELIVVAP
+103 PHRPQSELLVVAP
-116 NGNVADLRRTIA
+116 HGDVADLRRAIA
-128 PLVRFPHVVLPPTGP
+128 PLRGFPHLAVPPSGP
-143 RIVRSRRGHV
+143 VIVRSRTGPA
-153 AYAAFPLDVDPDTA
+153 AYAVFPLHVDPDTA
-167 RAYVE
+167 RLYVE

-177 LRPPPGFA
+177 LRPPPGFV

-218 IVLALAF
+218 LVLAFAF

-234 LVVGGVAVL
+234 LAVGGVAVL
-243 TTLGLLW
+243 ATLGLLW
-250 MLAHQ
+250 MLAQ
-255 VPLSIFV
+255 AVPLSIFV

-291 GRDVEAAVVRT
+291 GYDVEEAVVRT
-302 VETAGRA
+302 VATAGRA

-321 SGMWA
+321 SGMWV

-337 GGTIVVAVS
+337 GGSLVVAVS

-356 ILGMLGPRV
+356 LLGLLGPRV

-374 RRREE
+374 LNKSGQARSIY
-379 GSHFWERLARTV
+379 GWEQLARAV
-391 MARPWTFI
+391 MARPWAFI
-399 VATLAIIG
+399 VATLVVIG
-407 VLAAPV
+407 ILAAPV
-413 LTATLNVARADVLP
+413 ASARLNVARADVLP
-427 SRFDSRQGEQLLDT
+427 GHFASRRGEHVLDT
-441 DFSQAALNPIVV
+441 QFSQAALNPIVV
-453 VVKPGVPLPPLMH
+453 AVPRGVVLPPLLH
-466 RLAAVPGVARVA
+466 SLARVPGVARIAQVE
-478 RVQRG
+478 RG
-483 RRGSAIDLT
+483 PGGTAIDLM

-500 AGRAVVDHIRAL
+500 AGRAVVTRIRRL
-512 PGHGPQFLVTG
+512 PGHGPRFLVTG

-531 LAQIEGRAPWAAA
+531 LAQIEDRAPVAVA
-544 FVILATYF
+544 FVFLATYL

-561 LLPVKAIVMNSL
+561 LLPLKAIVMNTL

-588 GHLDGVLGLTKL
+588 GHLNGFAGLTKL
-600 GYIESTMPVVIVCTL
+600 GYIESTMPVVIACTL

-625 MLSRIA
+625 MLSRIR
-631 EAYRAGASNRD
+631 EAYLAGASNRD

-656 SAASILVV
+656 SAAAILVV
-664 VGLAFTTADVV
+664 VGLSFTTADVV
-675 IVKELGLGLALAIGL
+675 IVKELGLGLAIAIGL

-710 NWWPSGRSR
+710 NWWPSGR
-719 RGVRGLE
+719 RGG
-726 SIPAHVDD
+726 

>member
-1 MARAIRLITFVNRHR
+1 
-16 VAIVTIPRLDVRRAG
+16 
-31 VGGYGSRV
+31 
-39 PAQRFASLGR
+39 
-49 WVYRRRRVVV
+49 VVV

-88 DSEAVRAGN
+88 DSEAVQAGN

-128 PLVRFPHVVLPPTGP
+128 PLARFPHVVLSPTGP

-291 GRDVEAAVVRT
+291 GKDVEAAVVRT

-374 RRREE
+374 RGREG

-399 VATLAIIG
+399 ITTLAIIG

-413 LTATLNVARADVLP
+413 LSATLNVARADVLP
-427 SRFDSRQGEQLLDT
+427 TRFDSRQGEQLLDT

-453 VVKPGVPLPPLMH
+453 VVKPGVPLAPLVH
-466 RLAAVPGVARVA
+466 RLAGVPGVARVA

-483 RRGSAIDLT
+483 PRGSAIDLT

-500 AGRAVVDHIRAL
+500 AGRAVVDRIRAL

-531 LAQIEGRAPWAAA
+531 LAQIKGRAQWAAA
-544 FVILATYF
+544 FIILATYF

-588 GHLDGVLGLTKL
+588 GHLDGFLGLTRL

-642 AVAAGLVATGRIIT
+642 AVATGLVATGRIIT

-719 RGVRGLE
+719 RAVRGLK
-726 SIPAHVDD
+726 STPAHVED

>member
-1 MARAIRLITFVNRHR
+1 MHG
-16 VAIVTIPRLDVRRAG
+16 RRAAP
-31 VGGYGSRV
+31 GYGSSV

-49 WVYRRRRVVV
+49 WVYRRRRLVV
-59 GLWLAAVALLAPLAP
+59 GLWLAAVAVLAPLAP
-74 QLQGILASGGFIAQ
+74 QLQGILAPGGFVAQ
-88 DSEAVRAGN
+88 DSEAVKAGN

-116 NGNVADLRRTIA
+116 HGNVADLRRTIA
-128 PLVRFPHVVLPPTGP
+128 PLVRFPHVVLPPAGP
-143 RIVRSRRGHV
+143 RIVHARRGPA
-153 AYAAFPLDVDPDTA
+153 AYVAFPLDVDPDTA

-309 IAFSGLAVLIGL
+309 IAFSGVAVLIGL

-374 RRREE
+374 QGRDRA

-399 VATLAIIG
+399 VATLAVIG
-407 VLAAPV
+407 VLAAP
-413 LTATLNVARADVLP
+413 LLSATLNVARADVLP
-427 SRFDSRQGEQLLDT
+427 TRFDSRQGEQVLDSE
-441 DFSQAALNPIVV
+441 FSQSALNPIVV
-453 VVKPGVPLPPLMH
+453 VVKPGVALRPLVR

-478 RVQRG
+478 QVERG
-483 RRGSAIDLT
+483 PRGSAIDLT
-492 PAVSPFTD
+492 PSASPFTD
-500 AGRAVVDHIRAL
+500 AGRSVVDRIRAL

-531 LAQIEGRAPWAAA
+531 LAQIKGRAPWAAA

-588 GHLDGVLGLTKL
+588 GHLDGFLGLTRL

-642 AVAAGLVATGRIIT
+642 AVATGLVATGRIIT

-710 NWWPSGRSR
+710 NWWPSGRRER
-719 RGVRGLE
+719 RVPGLK
-726 SIPAHVDD
+726 SAPAHVED

>member
-1 MARAIRLITFVNRHR
+1 MHGSRG
-16 VAIVTIPRLDVRRAG
+16 PP
-31 VGGYGSRV
+31 GYGLAV

-49 WVYRRRRVVV
+49 WIYRRRRLVV
-59 GLWLAAVALLAPLAP
+59 GLWLAAVAVLAPLAP
-74 QLQGILASGGFIAQ
+74 QLQGILAPGGFVAQ

-103 PQRPRSELIVVAP
+103 PQRPRSELVVVAP
-116 NGNVADLRRTIA
+116 DGNVADLRRTIA

-143 RIVRSRRGHV
+143 RIVRSRRGRA

-243 TTLGLLW
+243 ATLGLLW

-302 VETAGRA
+302 VETAGRS
-309 IAFSGLAVLIGL
+309 IAFSGLAVVIGL

-337 GGTIVVAVS
+337 GGTLVVAVS

-365 ERAPLLPRR
+365 ERGPLLPRR
-374 RRREE
+374 FRRDRA
-379 GSHFWERLARTV
+379 GSVHFWERLARAV

-399 VATLAIIG
+399 VATLAVIA

-413 LTATLNVARADVLP
+413 ASATLNVARADVLP
-427 SRFDSRQGEQLLDT
+427 TRFDSRRGERLLDT
-441 DFSQAALNPIVV
+441 EFSQAALNPIVV
-453 VVKPGVPLPPLMH
+453 VVKPGVPLPPLLH
-466 RLAAVPGVARVA
+466 RLAAVPGVAGVA
-478 RVQRG
+478 QVERG
-483 RRGSAIDLT
+483 PRGSAIDLT

-500 AGRAVVDHIRAL
+500 AGRNVVDRIRAL
-512 PGHGPQFLVTG
+512 PGHGPRFLVTG

-531 LAQIEGRAPWAAA
+531 LAQIEDRAPWAAA
-544 FVILATYF
+544 FVILASYL
-552 VLALAFRSV
+552 VLALAFRSA
-561 LLPVKAIVMNSL
+561 LLPLKAIVMNCL

-588 GHLDGVLGLTKL
+588 GHLDGFLGLTKL

-631 EAYRAGASNRD
+631 EAYRGGASNRD
-642 AVAAGLVATGRIIT
+642 AVAIGLVATGRIIT

-675 IVKELGLGLALAIGL
+675 IVKELGLGLALAIAL

-710 NWWPSGRSR
+710 NWWPSGRR
-719 RGVRGLE
+719 DRPAPGLK
-726 SIPAHVDD
+726 SAPAHVED

>member
-1 MARAIRLITFVNRHR
+1 MLHG
-16 VAIVTIPRLDVRRAG
+16 RRG
-31 VGGYGSRV
+31 PTGTVHPV
-39 PAQRFASLGR
+39 PAQRFASLGS
-49 WVYRRRRVVV
+49 WVYRRRRLVI
-59 GLWLAAVALLAPLAP
+59 GLWLAAVVVLAPLAP
-74 QLQGILASGGFIAQ
+74 RLQGILAPGGFVAQ

-103 PQRPRSELIVVAP
+103 PQRPRSELVVVAP
-116 NGNVADLRRTIA
+116 NGDVADLRRTIA
-128 PLVRFPHVVLPPTGP
+128 PLARFPHVVLPPGGP
-143 RIVRSRRGHV
+143 RIVRSHRGPA

-172 RFRAA
+172 RFRGA
-177 LRPPPGFA
+177 LRPPPGFE

-218 IVLALAF
+218 LVLALAF

-243 TTLGLLW
+243 ATLGLLW

-302 VETAGRA
+302 VATAGRA

-337 GGTIVVAVS
+337 GGTLVVAVS

-356 ILGMLGPRV
+356 ILGVLGPRV
-365 ERAPLLPRR
+365 ERAPLLRR
-374 RRREE
+374 RRRADRAETVH
-379 GSHFWERLARTV
+379 GWERLARAV

-399 VATLAIIG
+399 VATLLVIG

-413 LTATLNVARADVLP
+413 ASATINVARADVLP
-427 SRFDSRQGEQLLDT
+427 PRFGSRQGEQILDRE
-441 DFSQAALNPIVV
+441 FSQAALNPITVA
-453 VVKPGVPLPPLMH
+453 VKPGVDLPPLLG
-466 RLAAVPGVARVA
+466 RLAAVPGVAHVA

-483 RRGSAIDLT
+483 PRGSAVDLV

-500 AGRAVVDHIRAL
+500 AGRQVVDRIRDL
-512 PGHGPQFLVTG
+512 PGHGPRFLVTG

-544 FVILATYF
+544 FVILASYL
-552 VLALAFRSV
+552 VLALAFRSL
-561 LLPVKAIVMNSL
+561 LLPLKAIVMNSL

-588 GHLDGVLGLTKL
+588 GHLDGFLGLTRL

-631 EAYRAGASNRD
+631 EAYRGGASNRD
-642 AVAAGLVATGRIIT
+642 AVATGLVATGRIIT

-664 VGLAFTTADVV
+664 VGLSFTTADVV
-675 IVKELGLGLALAIGL
+675 IVKELGLGLAIAIGL

-710 NWWPSGRSR
+710 NWWPSGRR
-719 RGVRGLE
+719 RGSAGRLK
-726 SIPAHVDD
+726 SAPAHVEE

>member
-1 MARAIRLITFVNRHR
+1 
-16 VAIVTIPRLDVRRAG
+16 
-31 VGGYGSRV
+31 V

-49 WVYRRRRVVV
+49 WVYRRRRLVV
-59 GLWLAAVALLAPLAP
+59 GLWLAAVVALAPLAP
-74 QLQGILASGGFIAQ
+74 QLQGVLASGGFVAQ
-88 DSEAVRAGN
+88 DSEAVKAGN

-128 PLVRFPHVVLPPTGP
+128 PLARFPHVVLPPGGP
-143 RIVRSRRGHV
+143 RIVRSRRGAA

-177 LRPPPGFA
+177 LRPPPAFA

-218 IVLALAF
+218 LVLALAF
-225 GTAVAAGIP
+225 GTAVAAAIP

-243 TTLGLLW
+243 ATLGLLW

-279 LAVSRFREELRA
+279 LAVSRFREELAA
-291 GRDVEAAVVRT
+291 GHDVEQSVVRT

-337 GGTIVVAVS
+337 GGTLVVAVS

-365 ERAPLLPRR
+365 ERGSLIPRMNKR
-374 RRREE
+374 
-379 GSHFWERLARTV
+379 GLTPSIHGWERLARAV

-399 VATLAIIG
+399 VATLVVVG

-413 LTATLNVARADVLP
+413 VSATINVARADVLP
-427 SRFDSRQGEQLLDT
+427 PRFGSRQGEQILDRE
-441 DFSQAALNPIVV
+441 FSQAALNPITVAV
-453 VVKPGVPLPPLMH
+453 RPGTDLAPLV
-466 RLAAVPGVARVA
+466 RRVAAVPGVARVA

-483 RRGSAIDLT
+483 PRGSAIDLV

-500 AGRAVVDHIRAL
+500 AGRQVVDRIRDL
-512 PGHGPQFLVTG
+512 PGHGPRFLVTG

-544 FVILATYF
+544 FVVVASYL
-552 VLALAFRSV
+552 VLALAFRSL
-561 LLPVKAIVMNSL
+561 LLPLKAIVMNSL

-588 GHLDGVLGLTKL
+588 GHLDGILGLTRL

-631 EAYRAGASNRD
+631 EAYRGGASNRD
-642 AVAAGLVATGRIIT
+642 AVATGLVATGRIIT

-664 VGLAFTTADVV
+664 VGLSFTTADVV
-675 IVKELGLGLALAIGL
+675 IVKELGLGLAIAIGL

-710 NWWPSGRSR
+710 NWWPSGRGARLARDRLGVDPAR
-719 RGVRGLE
+719 RLL
-726 SIPAHVDD
+726 